1 MRFIIKSDISGRI
14 SLRLRAHA
22 IDEDEAR
29 GIAVRLL
36 GLSGVRR
43 ASVHEANGAVIVV
56 YKPGVRNRK
65 RILDT
70 IEKLDMLDLPSLPA
84 NSIEVPHDLAASIE
98 ANRFALQ
105 ASSLVFW
112 HVVRRIFL
120 PPPLRAIYTVL
131 QALRFIKKGLA
142 SLMRG
147 RLTVDVLDATAIA
160 VSIARGSF
168 SDAATVMTL
177 LRLTDKMEHY
187 VQRRTQI
194 ALSENLVTRPEYVW
208 MVVDGID
215 VSVPMADVRPGDK
228 LHLRTGQVLPVDGEV
243 VSGDGEVNEAPL
255 TGEAALVHKS
265 AGASVYAG
273 TALESGDLVVRVVA
287 EPGRARIDGIAA
299 MVEQTSALKADV
311 ESRAEHLADA
321 LVPVSFAAF
330 FAILGITRRLSTA
343 MAVLMVDYSCAVRLS
358 TPICVISAMGEASRR
373 NTVIKGGKYLEA
385 LAQADTVVFDKTGTL
400 TRARPTVTCVVL
412 FGDIGEDDLLR
423 YAACIEEHFP
433 HSVARAIVEEA
444 RKRGLH
450 HENEIHAEVDY
461 VVAHGIKTKVDGH
474 DASIGS
480 AHFIFEDEGV
490 KKPPRM
496 DQRIRKL
503 APGSSVVYLAIDGVL
518 EGAVCLDDELRPEAR
533 SVLEQ
538 LRASGIKHIVM
549 LTGDSETGAQA
560 VAEQLGIDEVHAQV
574 LPEQKS
580 MFVQR
585 LRDEGHVVCMVG
597 DGINDS
603 PALASADVSVA
614 LADASD
620 IARAVADVSVLDASL
635 EKLVMLRQ
643 LSQATMARMRAGYRF
658 IVAFNT
664 SLIVLGVAGVMPL
677 TTAAF
682 LHNAS
687 TLGITA
693 ANTRAYLPDAGR

>member
-1 MRFIIKSDISGRI
+1 MRFTIKSDIPGRI
-14 SLRLRAHA
+14 SMRLGMHVLS
-22 IDEDEAR
+22 EDEAR
-29 GIAVRLL
+29 GIAVHLL
-36 GLSGVRR
+36 GLSGVKR

-56 YKPGVRNRK
+56 YEPGMRNRK
-65 RILDT
+65 RILSAVG
-70 IEKLDMLDLPSLPA
+70 KLDMLSLPSLPET
-84 NSIEVPHDLAASIE
+84 SIEVPHDLAASIE

-112 HVVRRIFL
+112 HIVRRIAL
-120 PPPLRAIYTVL
+120 PAPLRAAFTIF

-168 SDAATVMTL
+168 TDAATVMTL

-194 ALSENLVTRPEYVW
+194 ALSENLVIRPESVW
-208 MVVDGID
+208 MVVDGVD
-215 VSVPMADVRPGDK
+215 VSVPMAEVRQGNL

-243 VSGDGEVNEAPL
+243 AVGEGEVNEAPL
-255 TGEAALVHKS
+255 TGEAALVHKT
-265 AGASVYAG
+265 AGSSVYAG
-273 TALESGDLVVRVVA
+273 TALESGDLVVRVTA
-287 EPGRARIDGIAA
+287 EPGRARIDRIAA
-299 MVEQTSALKADV
+299 MVEQTSDMKADA

-330 FAILGITRRLSTA
+330 FGILGITRSLATA

-373 NTVIKGGKYLEA
+373 NTVIKGGRYLEA
-385 LAQADTVVFDKTGTL
+385 LARADTVVFDKTGTL
-400 TRARPTVTCVVL
+400 TCARPTVTCVL
-412 FGDIGEDDLLR
+412 PFGDADEEKLLC

-444 RKRGLH
+444 RARGLH
-450 HENEIHAEVDY
+450 HENELHAEVDY
-461 VVAHGIKTKVDGH
+461 VVAHGIKTKVNGH
-474 DASIGS
+474 DACIGS

-490 KKPPRM
+490 KRPPRM
-496 DQRIRKL
+496 GQRIRKA

-518 EGAVCLDDELRPEAR
+518 EGAICLDDELRPEAHD
-533 SVLEQ
+533 VLKQ
-538 LRASGIKHIVM
+538 LRKAGIRHIVM
-549 LTGDSETGAQA
+549 LTGDSEAGAAA
-560 VAEQLGIDEVHAQV
+560 VAERLGIDEVHAQV

-580 MFVQR
+580 TFVQR
-585 LRDEGHVVCMVG
+585 LRDEGHIVCMVG

-635 EKLVMLRQ
+635 EKLVMLRR
-643 LSQATMARMRAGYRF
+643 LSQATMDRMRSGYRF

-664 SLIVLGVAGVMPL
+664 SLIVLRVAGALPL

-687 TLGITA
+687 TLGITV
-693 ANTRAYLPDAGR
+693 ANTRAYLPAGK